1 MRRQSGTVNSE
12 LTPADESVDLICEM
26 CKNPVVAG
34 PEGGYVCGLCYHVVE
49 PHGYAERR
57 AEGVRAAAEARRART
72 LARRARKP

>member
-1 MRRQSGTVNSE
+1 MSSD
-12 LTPADESVDLICEM
+12 LTPADDAAGLICEM
-26 CKNPVVAG
+26 CKNPVVGG

-57 AEGVRAAAEARRART
+57 AEGVRAAAEVRRART